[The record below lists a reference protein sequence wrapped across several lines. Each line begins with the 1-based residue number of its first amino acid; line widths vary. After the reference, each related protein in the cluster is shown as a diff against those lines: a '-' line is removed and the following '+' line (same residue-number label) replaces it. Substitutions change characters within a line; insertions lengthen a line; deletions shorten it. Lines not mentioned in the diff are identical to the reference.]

1 MKQIAL
7 ATIIANAIAY
17 ALAHTPAQPAKV
29 KRTPLM
35 NLEDEISARS
45 NNGLSLITAKS
56 RKNGIDR
63 YFAPHF
69 HFIKRSAKNSSTRI
83 IAETLFK
90 RDGLI
95 RKHYGDSPQV
105 MVALYRWMKLNGV
118 TTRFARS

>member
-17 ALAHTPAQPAKV
+17 ALAHTPAQPV

-35 NLEDEISARS
+35 DLND
-45 NNGLSLITAKS
+45 GLTVITAKT

-69 HFIKRSAKNSSTRI
+69 QFIKRSAKHSSTRI

-105 MVALYRWMKLNGV
+105 MAALYRWMKLNGV